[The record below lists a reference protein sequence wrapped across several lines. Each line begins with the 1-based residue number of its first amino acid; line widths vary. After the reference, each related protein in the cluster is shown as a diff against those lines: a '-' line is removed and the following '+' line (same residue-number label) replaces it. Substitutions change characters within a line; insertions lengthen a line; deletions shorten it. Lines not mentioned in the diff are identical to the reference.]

1 MPITVATR
9 RFELIK
15 YNSTVKRAFNDTI
28 IKYQEACMEI
38 LHAVRE
44 CWDEISAIDGDL
56 NQKAYIENLIHKT
69 KDNPTPRY
77 PLFDLRLYKFP
88 SYYRRAAIAAVLG
101 AYSSYQTNLAN
112 YEKERYEAIS
122 NGKRFRKKPPKLVS
136 IGMFPV
142 LYNGQSVKHE
152 ENTLQIKVFIRNT
165 WDWVTV
171 NISNRDKKDFQKQ
184 LGFGKSL
191 KPSLVYACG
200 KYRLD
205 VPFEYNNKLKEEVS
219 LHGRRILAIDMGIN
233 TDAVCSV
240 MRGDGTI
247 ESRHFIDLGSEK
259 DSLNHII
266 NKTRKVSRQ
275 SGVGQSLSHI
285 YTKLDGIKDNHA
297 KQLAARIRKLAVSEN
312 VDVVVLEYLG
322 KLKTKNKGAR
332 IHHWCKKRMQDILC
346 GELSRY
352 GIRYSRVNPAR
363 TSKLAFDGSGLVV
376 RDNDNY
382 SLCTFSTGKQYNCD
396 LNASYNIGARYFIR
410 EFIKPLDESQELQLR
425 AKAPEV
431 VKRTDCTLS
440 TYRKI
445 IA

>member
-1 MPITVATR
+1 M
-9 RFELIK
+9 
-15 YNSTVKRAFNDTI
+15 S
-28 IKYQEACMEI
+28 
-38 LHAVRE
+38 
-44 CWDEISAIDGDL
+44 
-56 NQKAYIENLIHKT
+56 
-69 KDNPTPRY
+69 
-77 PLFDLRLYKFP
+77 
-88 SYYRRAAIAAVLG
+88 
-101 AYSSYQTNLAN
+101 
-112 YEKERYEAIS
+112 
-122 NGKRFRKKPPKLVS
+122 
-136 IGMFPV
+136 
-142 LYNGQSVKHE
+142 
-152 ENTLQIKVFIRNT
+152 
-165 WDWVTV
+165 
-171 NISNRDKKDFQKQ
+171 
-184 LGFGKSL
+184 FGKSL
-191 KPSLVYACG
+191 KPSLVYAYG
-200 KYRLD
+200 KYHLD
-205 VPFEYNNKLKEEVS
+205 VPFEYSNKLKEEVS
-219 LHGRRILAIDMGIN
+219 LRDRRILAIDMGIN

-312 VDVVVLEYLG
+312 VDVVVLEYLDKMKG
-322 KLKTKNKGAR
+322 HGTKAAR

-352 GIRYSRVNPAR
+352 GIRYSRINPAC

-376 RDNDNY
+376 RDKDNY

-410 EFIKPLDESQELQLR
+410 EFLKPLDESQELQLR

-431 VKRTDCTLS
+431 VKRTNCTLS
-440 TYRKI
+440 TYCKI